1 MKQSVVTVDRIIDK
15 IVHITTS
22 IDDIQKLI
30 AEISGRRTTI
40 EHDIENVRVTIG
52 FLSELENIEEVTN
65 KIRDLE
71 LEMIIYREDRDK
83 CTESLFRQQQ
93 YLEKQLYA
101 KKLLESLL
109 EADLVNIT
117 DYYPKEKEI
126 RRPSPPFEPYPENIT
141 GISKEA
147 TYWGAEST
155 CSEEEE

>member
-22 IDDIQKLI
+22 IDDITKLI

-40 EHDIENVRVTIG
+40 EHAINNVRVTIG

-71 LEMIIYREDRDK
+71 EEAFIYKEDRDK
-83 CTESLFRQQQ
+83 CTETLSTQQQ

-109 EADLVNIT
+109 DF
-117 DYYPKEKEI
+117 D
-126 RRPSPPFEPYPENIT
+126 
-141 GISKEA
+141 
-147 TYWGAEST
+147 
-155 CSEEEE
+155 SEEAE

>member
-15 IVHITTS
+15 IVYITTS
-22 IDDIQKLI
+22 IDDIKKLI

-109 EADLVNIT
+109 DF
-117 DYYPKEKEI
+117 D
-126 RRPSPPFEPYPENIT
+126 
-141 GISKEA
+141 
-147 TYWGAEST
+147 
-155 CSEEEE
+155 SEEAE